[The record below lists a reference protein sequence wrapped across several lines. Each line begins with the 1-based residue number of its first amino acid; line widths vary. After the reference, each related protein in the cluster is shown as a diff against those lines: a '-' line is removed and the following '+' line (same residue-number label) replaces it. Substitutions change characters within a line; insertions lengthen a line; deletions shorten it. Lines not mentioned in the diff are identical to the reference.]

1 VRQRGARLTA
11 PGFRQLALGGQA
23 EWALELKPKKAVPF
37 DKLQNLIM
45 EVYEETHVL
54 PWIYG

>member
-1 VRQRGARLTA
+1 MSPASPR
-11 PGFRQLALGGQA
+11 FDGQA
-23 EWALELKPKKAVPF
+23 EWALELRPKKAVPY
-37 DKLQNLIM
+37 DKLQNLLM